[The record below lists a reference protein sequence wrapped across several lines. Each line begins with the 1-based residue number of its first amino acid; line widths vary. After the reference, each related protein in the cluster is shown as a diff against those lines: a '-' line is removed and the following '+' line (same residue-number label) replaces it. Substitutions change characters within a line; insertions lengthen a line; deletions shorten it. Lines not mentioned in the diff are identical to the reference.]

1 MRDSITA
8 FEHLYFPASPGG
20 DQGEQEQEEG
30 EEEKE
35 EEVKGEEVI
44 ETYQ

>member
-20 DQGEQEQEEG
+20 DQGEQEEG
-30 EEEKE
+30 VEEKE